1 MTHTSARPWLRPLAM
16 RLHRW
21 VALGLGTWFALLGL
35 TGAFLVWHGDAD
47 RALNP
52 QWFAPQQRCAAV
64 SAAPVATSLAI
75 FAREAPGAV
84 ATQVMAP
91 VTPGA
96 AYVVWQKPVG
106 EGPRRQHFIDADCG
120 QYLGWRDWGAVRFDR
135 AHFVPAMYELH
146 RALLSKEAGH
156 VAVGF
161 VGLLL
166 LFVAITGVLTA
177 WPRHSTRVAWKRTL
191 TVKHGAGAHRR
202 WYDLHRATGMWLVL
216 FLLLMSLSGAYLCFP
231 KQGRALVAM
240 VLPTS
245 PSTLRE
251 LATSATSHGE
261 EAAGR
266 HRNAEIPPAFANL
279 DALVRQAQSLW
290 PDTQWTRVQIPDNP
304 AKGYDVRLL
313 QGDELRADT
322 GDTRVRMS
330 ATGKVV
336 DVRDPL
342 RASAGDT
349 LLSWLFPLHSGE
361 ALGLA
366 GRLAWSVFGLAPLLL
381 FATGL
386 WLWLKRRRATR
397 SRVVPMVA
405 AR

>member
-1 MTHTSARPWLRPLAM
+1 MTNTGARPWLRPLAM

-35 TGAFLVWHGDAD
+35 TGAFLVWHAETD

-52 QWFAPQQRCAAV
+52 HWFAPQQRCVAV
-64 SAAPVATSLAI
+64 SATPVATSLAI
-75 FAREAPGAV
+75 FAREAPGGV

-96 AYVVWQKPVG
+96 AYVVWQKPIG
-106 EGPRRQHFIDADCG
+106 EGPRRQHFIDANCG
-120 QYLGWRDWGAVRFDR
+120 QYLGGRDWGVVRFDR
-135 AHFVPAMYELH
+135 AHFVPAIYELH

-177 WPRHSTRVAWKRTL
+177 WPRHSTGAAWKRTL

-245 PSTLRE
+245 PATLRE
-251 LATSATSHGE
+251 VAASATSHVRD
-261 EAAGR
+261 AAGTQ
-266 HRNAEIPPAFANL
+266 RNTEVPPAANP
-279 DALVRQAQSLW
+279 DALVRRAQSLW
-290 PDTQWTRVQIPDNP
+290 PETQWTRVQIPADP

-313 QGDELRADT
+313 QSDELRADT

-330 ATGKVV
+330 ASGEVV
-336 DVRDPL
+336 DVRNPL
-342 RASAGDT
+342 RAPAGDT

-366 GRLAWSVFGLAPLLL
+366 GRLAWSMFGLAPLLL

-386 WLWLKRRRATR
+386 WLWLKRRHARR
-397 SRVVPMVA
+397 DRVARMA
-405 AR
+405 AAG